1 MTERTMPKTV
11 AVWLLLGFLV
21 GVSGFAADA
30 ADQGLDPLVAEVV
43 EMLDAGVSDG
53 LILQWLESTGRRPVD
68 IGSEGLIALT
78 EAQAS
83 ESLMSRLLEL
93 VGEERPGAT
102 MAPPAATQTGPT
114 LREVSSAEAADGS
127 LEVIIR
133 LSGKRMWVE
142 EDEPDSPRDERW
154 NVFLYLDGDLVAWT
168 RPDQQ
173 GEAVE
178 ARRVIRAGSREMRVI
193 LQRYE
198 KVRGGWTYESLAVP
212 TLVAFDA
219 QVGDPLEIE
228 VDLKRSWGLWRD
240 RNDGGPL
247 SYVIRQG
254 VRVLGESDGAGGNPV
269 GWQPVCEDVE
279 ANFPESQGV
288 PRAYRSSMSRCV
300 RWADLWNGPGQNTSR
315 TEILEDLAEY
325 DFEPPVR

>member
-1 MTERTMPKTV
+1 MPKTV

-83 ESLMSRLLEL
+83 ELLMSRLLEL
-93 VGEERPGAT
+93 VEAERPDGSKVASEA
-102 MAPPAATQTGPT
+102 APIGPSPRQSLT
-114 LREVSSAEAADGS
+114 EESAEESVEA
-127 LEVIIR
+127 IFR
-133 LSGKRMWVE
+133 LSGTRMWVD
-142 EDEPDSPRDERW
+142 EDEPDSPREERW
-154 NVFLYLDGDLVAWT
+154 NVYLYLDGDLIAWT
-168 RPDQQ
+168 RPNQQ
-173 GEAVE
+173 GDPVE
-178 ARRVIRAGSREMRVI
+178 ARRVIPTGSHEMRVI

-198 KVRGGWTYESLAVP
+198 KSRGGWSYESLAVP

-228 VDLKRSWGLWRD
+228 VDMERSWGLWRD
-240 RNDGGPL
+240 RSDGGPL

-254 VRVLGESDGAGGNPV
+254 VRVLGESKGAGGNPDD
-269 GWQPVCEDVE
+269 WQPVCEDIE

-288 PRAYRSSMSRCV
+288 PRAYRSSMSRCA
-300 RWADLWNGPGQNTSR
+300 RWADLWNGPAKETSR

>member
-1 MTERTMPKTV
+1 MKRTLLCILIGFGFVLSNAAVGEEGATSKT
-11 AVWLLLGFLV
+11 L
-21 GVSGFAADA
+21 
-30 ADQGLDPLVAEVV
+30 LDPIVAQVV
-43 EMLDAGVSDG
+43 EMLNAGVSDG

-68 IGSEGLIALT
+68 IDSEGLIALT

-83 ESLMSRLLEL
+83 EPMMSRLLEL

-102 MAPPAATQTGPT
+102 MAPPAATPTGPT
-114 LREVSSAEAADGS
+114 LQETPSAEAADGS
-127 LEVIIR
+127 LEAIIR

-142 EDEPDSPRDERW
+142 EDEPDSPRNERW
-154 NVFLYLDGDLVAWT
+154 KVFLYLDGELVAWT

-173 GEAVE
+173 GEPVE
-178 ARRVIRAGSREMRVI
+178 ARRVIREGRREMRVI

-198 KVRGGWTYESLAVP
+198 EARSGWNYESLAVP

-228 VDLKRSWGLWRD
+228 VDMERSWGLWRD
-240 RNDGGPL
+240 RSDGGPL

-254 VRVLGESDGAGGNPV
+254 VRVLGESKGAGGNPDD
-269 GWQPVCEDVE
+269 WQPVCEDIE

-288 PRAYRSSMSRCV
+288 PRAYRSSMSRCA
-300 RWADLWNGPGQNTSR
+300 RWADLWNGPGKETSR